1 MSSTKLLK
9 FRPLANEKDFERV
22 KEIVD
27 TGKFWCSKL
36 WNLNDPM
43 EGVYRN
49 RFFDKINISE
59 MFDQKNNHVICSFSS
74 KDAINE
80 PLLWGYYANGFKGV
94 AIEIDVNEQSDVF
107 EIKYKSE
114 EDFSVDLFDVQDI
127 LTRKLEFWQREREY
141 GFLKKNKS
149 EGKYPIGKINR
160 IYFGNPYAKINNRK
174 NVEDNSHILRKY
186 KFLKRELELFCNEKK
201 IPREEYNIRLKGD

>member
-22 KEIVD
+22 KEIVG

-59 MFDQKNNHVICSFSS
+59 MFDQKNNHIICSFSS

-94 AIEIDVNEQSDVF
+94 AIEIDANERSDVF
-107 EIKYKSE
+107 EIKYTSE
-114 EDFSVDLFDVQDI
+114 KDFSVDLFEVKDI
-127 LTRKLEFWQREREY
+127 LTRKLECWQHEKEY
-141 GFLKKNKS
+141 RFLKQNKQ
-149 EGKYPIGKINR
+149 EDMYKAGKISKV
-160 IYFGNPYAKINNRK
+160 YFGNPYSKINNKK
-174 NVEDNSHILRKY
+174 NVDDNSHTLRRY
-186 KFLKRELELFCNEKK
+186 NFLKRELELFCKEKK
-201 IPREEYNIRLKGD
+201 IPTENYELRIKGD